1 MCAVKHRESLIVYQS
16 GRMSLIQEDIK
27 PTQTCCQLCVCC
39 FLEKSSLMN
48 VRQLPTWAT
57 VMHTSPTC
65 HLALSITQTEA
76 LGSNKTGTWIFP
88 YGILAINWL
97 GHKLPVGLTLSNF
110 TFLRSFLAK
119 ATNRLKIKG
128 WSLPWCEWKIWALGY
143 WRGKWFPQ
151 LRYHLCFHFSPQ
163 AKAESTLLNKALQH
177 TAFSLCVSRCF

>member
-119 ATNRLKIKG
+119 ATNRLKIHLFVFLLTSFLG
-128 WSLPWCEWKIWALGY
+128 QLSVWSWL
-143 WRGKWFPQ
+143 Q
-151 LRYHLCFHFSPQ
+151 LLCSSFSMP
-163 AKAESTLLNKALQH
+163 
-177 TAFSLCVSRCF
+177 FVPY